1 MSVYDSHSYFYSI
14 QKMYEF
20 VIKVLRIIF
29 SFIRENTN
37 SVSGEDAVFSPP
49 KYSLSHLVDF
59 LYFWLYVS
67 LVVE

>member
-1 MSVYDSHSYFYSI
+1 MSVYDSHSYFYNI

-37 SVSGEDAVFSPP
+37 SVSGDAVFSPP

-67 LVVE
+67 HFVE